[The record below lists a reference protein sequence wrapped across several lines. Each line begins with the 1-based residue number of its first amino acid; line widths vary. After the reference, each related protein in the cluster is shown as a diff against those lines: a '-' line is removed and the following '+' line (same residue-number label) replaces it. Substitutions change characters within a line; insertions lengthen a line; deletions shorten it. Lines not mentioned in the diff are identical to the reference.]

1 MATMSRAALH
11 ENKAGHRES
20 ARGGHHTRRR
30 ILKSA
35 LALFSRQGFHGAS
48 IRDIARAVGL
58 TEAAIY
64 YHFPSKRAIIR
75 ALYEERGFMAALDE
89 LEHLPGAAP
98 LRQQLLANALA
109 SARLWDD
116 NADLL
121 GLVIAEVLR
130 GDRGAQ
136 AVHREL
142 MDRWHAGILELLT
155 LYQGRGVL
163 PPAVQPQEA
172 TTAWVNLMFG
182 TFMDRSLSLGR
193 SRGRFLSQ
201 EFRDQLEALAVTFA
215 SRFEQKEL
223 SNAEQR

>member
-1 MATMSRAALH
+1 MSRPVLQRKQADHAS
-11 ENKAGHRES
+11 S

-30 ILKSA
+30 ILKTA
-35 LALFSRQGFHGAS
+35 LALFARHGFHGAS

-89 LEHLPGAAP
+89 LEHLPATVP
-98 LRQQLLANALA
+98 PHEQLAANALA
-109 SARLWDD
+109 SARLWDE

-130 GDRGAQ
+130 GDRAAQ

-142 MDRWHAGILELLT
+142 MDRWNRGIVELLT
-155 LYQGRGVL
+155 RYHRRKALAPGVE
-163 PPAVQPQEA
+163 PAEA
-172 TTAWVNLMFG
+172 ATAWVNLMFG
-182 TFMDRSLSLGR
+182 TFMDRLLALGR
-193 SRGRFLSQ
+193 SRGRLLSP
-201 EFRDQLEALAVTFA
+201 EFREQLEAQAVTFA
-215 SRFEQKEL
+215 LRMERKDMSHDGQH
-223 SNAEQR
+223 

>member
-1 MATMSRAALH
+1 MSRPVLQRK
-11 ENKAGHRES
+11 KADHASS

-30 ILKSA
+30 ILKTA
-35 LALFSRQGFHGAS
+35 LALFSRNGFHGAS

-98 LRQQLLANALA
+98 LHQQFLANALA
-109 SARLWDD
+109 SARLWDE

-130 GDRGAQ
+130 GDRAAQ

-142 MDRWHAGILELLT
+142 MDRWHRGILELLT
-155 LYQGRGVL
+155 RYAQRRALITGL
-163 PPAVQPQEA
+163 EPAAAA
-172 TTAWVNLMFG
+172 TLWVNLMFG
-182 TFMDRSLSLGR
+182 TFMDRLLGLGR
-193 SRGRFLSQ
+193 SRGRLLSP
-201 EFRDQLEALAVTFA
+201 ELKEQLEAQAVAFA
-215 SRFEQKEL
+215 LQLERKDVSHDGQH
-223 SNAEQR
+223 